1 MTPYQYTPP
10 SPHWKLLIS
19 LILASTLGVN
29 LASAQ
34 GGVSPASLES
44 LTSSGMEHYY
54 SLEYDKAVSDLQAAT
69 LANPDDPKAV
79 NHLLEAV
86 LFRELY
92 RHGALDTSLYTRQ
105 SFINGKQINL
115 DPAVKQQVKG
125 LVDRAMALSEK
136 RLKSNPRDLEALYS
150 RGVTKGL
157 HATYL
162 GLVEHSW
169 VSALRSALGS
179 RTDHEEVL
187 KLQPGYVDAKTV
199 VGIHNYVVASL
210 PLPVK
215 VMAGI
220 TGIRGDKDRGLD
232 YLSQAA
238 RSGSESRVDASV
250 ALGLFLRREGRFE
263 EALKVVRSL
272 ITEHPRNFLFA
283 LEEANLLKDSGKRPE
298 AILAYQRLLE
308 SCQERRYPSAN
319 VELAEYDMAGALR
332 GQGLFGQA
340 IQAYEAAATGS
351 SANGEL
357 RQKAMLGAGEVADLL
372 AKREEALRQYR
383 ALIAVDSSSNE
394 AEMARRYLNKP
405 YRER

>member
-1 MTPYQYTPP
+1 MRPYQYTPP
-10 SPHWKLLIS
+10 SPHWNLLI
-19 LILASTLGVN
+19 LFILTSTFGVN
-29 LASAQ
+29 LAAAQ
-34 GGVSPASLES
+34 GVAPQASFES
-44 LTSSGMEHYY
+44 LTRSGMEHYY

-69 LANPDDPKAV
+69 QANPDDPKAV

-92 RHGALDTSLYTRQ
+92 RHGALDTSLYTQQ
-105 SFINGKQINL
+105 SFINGKQISL
-115 DPAVKQQVKG
+115 DPAIKSQVKG

-136 RLKSNPRDLEALYS
+136 RLKSNPKNLEALYS

-157 HATYL
+157 YATYL

-187 KLQPGYVDAKTV
+187 KLQPSYVDAKTV

-210 PLPVK
+210 PFPVK

-220 TGIRGDKDRGLD
+220 TGIRGDKVRGLE
-232 YLSQAA
+232 YLSEAA

-250 ALGLFLRREGRFE
+250 ALGLFLRREGRYE
-263 EALKVVRSL
+263 EALKLVRTL
-272 ITEHPRNFLFA
+272 MAEHPRNFLFA
-283 LEEANLLKDSGKRPE
+283 LEEANLLKDSGKRLE
-298 AILAYQRLLE
+298 AIVAYQRLLGACRE
-308 SCQERRYPSAN
+308 GEYPSAN
-319 VELAEYDMAGALR
+319 VELAEYDMAGAMR
-332 GQGLFGQA
+332 GQGQFAQA

-351 SANGEL
+351 SANSEL
-357 RQKAMLGAGEVADLL
+357 RQKALLGAGEVADLL
-372 AKREEALRQYR
+372 AKREDALKQYR
-383 ALIAVDSSSNE
+383 AAIALDSSSNE
-394 AEMARRYLNKP
+394 AGMARRYLNKP